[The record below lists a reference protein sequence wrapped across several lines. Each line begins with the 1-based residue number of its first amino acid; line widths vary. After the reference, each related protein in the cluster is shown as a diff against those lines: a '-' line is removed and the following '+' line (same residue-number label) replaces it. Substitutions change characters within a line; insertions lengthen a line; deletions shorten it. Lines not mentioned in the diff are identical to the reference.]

1 MLTAEQI
8 LAAVADDSSS
18 VRKRQA
24 KTGERYYEGKH
35 DVLDMRIFYI
45 NKDGK
50 VQEDFT
56 RSNIRIPHAFFREI
70 VDQEVS
76 YVLSG
81 GIRLQTKVPEL
92 AEALEPY
99 FGDVF
104 LGELQEILTDK
115 IVDGFGYVYF
125 YKDASGRTRFC
136 HAEAKNIV
144 EVKEGGESDTR
155 NDYIIR
161 YYPVASGGTQ
171 KPAQRIEVWDKNR
184 TWYYLR
190 TGSSLTL
197 DPNVKI
203 NPLPHLLYE
212 SEGEFYYEEA
222 DCLPFLRIDNDRK
235 GVSGIHRIK
244 ALIDDYDIMNCG
256 LSNNLQD
263 IAEGIYVV
271 KGFKGTSI
279 DELLWNIK
287 ARRGVGVDEKG
298 DLDIRTVNIP
308 YEARRIKM
316 ELDEKNIYRFSM
328 SFNSAQSGD
337 GNITNIV
344 IRSRYTLLD
353 MKAKKTIIRLK
364 KLMSK
369 LIAIAVK
376 EINNQNG
383 SAYEAEDVKIII
395 EPVVP
400 TDEKEDAEIEKLHAE
415 KLREEIGALLDAKAL
430 LDKETLVREVCRI
443 LELDYD
449 VVAERLSADG
459 ELEAALEMLQE
470 EEDGETAAGS
480 AEGAAT

>member
-8 LAAVADDSSS
+8 LAAVGDDSSS

-24 KTGERYYEGKH
+24 RVGERYYEGKH
-35 DVLDMRIFYI
+35 DILDYRVFYI
-45 NKDGK
+45 DKDGK
-50 VQEDFT
+50 LQEDKT
-56 RSNIRIPHAFFREI
+56 KSNIRIPHAFFREI

-81 GIRLQTKVPEL
+81 GIQFQTKVPEL

-115 IVDGFGYVYF
+115 VVDGFGYVYF

-136 HAEAKNIV
+136 HVEAENIV

-171 KPAQRIEVWDKNR
+171 KPAMRIEVWDKNR

-212 SEGEFYYEEA
+212 SEGEYYYEEA

-271 KGFKGTSI
+271 KGFKGTSL
-279 DELLWNIK
+279 DELLWNVK
-287 ARRGVGVDEKG
+287 SRRGIGVSEKG

-308 YEARRIKM
+308 YEARKAKM
-316 ELDEKNIYRFSM
+316 ELDEKNIYRFSL

-344 IRSRYTLLD
+344 IRSRYTLLE
-353 MKAKKTIIRLK
+353 MKAKKTIIRLR

-376 EINNQNG
+376 EINDQNG
-383 SAYEAEDVKIII
+383 SAYDVDDVKVII

-400 TDEKEDAEIEKLHAE
+400 ADEKEDAESEKLHVE
-415 KLREEIGALLDAKAL
+415 KLREEIGALLDVQTL
-430 LDKETLVREVCRI
+430 LDQETLIREVCRI
-443 LELDYD
+443 LGLDYD
-449 VVAERLSADG
+449 TVEERLRTDG
-459 ELEAALEMLQE
+459 ELEAVLQMLQE
-470 EEDGETAAGS
+470 DGDGETTAGS
-480 AEGAAT
+480 AEGTAV

>member
-24 KTGERYYEGKH
+24 KTGERYYDGKH
-35 DVLDMRIFYI
+35 DVLDIRIFYI

-50 VQEDFT
+50 LQEDFT

-81 GIRLQTKVPEL
+81 GIQFQTTPPEL
-92 AEALEPY
+92 ADALKIY
-99 FGDVF
+99 FGDPF
-104 LGELQEILTDK
+104 IGELQEILTDK

-125 YKDASGRTRFC
+125 YKDASGRTRFR
-136 HAEAKNIV
+136 HADAANIV
-144 EVKEGGESDTR
+144 EVKDGGAEDTR

-171 KPAQRIEVWDKNR
+171 KPAQRIEVWDKNQ
-184 TWYYLR
+184 TWYYLK
-190 TGSSLTL
+190 TGTSLIL
-197 DPNVKI
+197 DPNVKV

-271 KGFKGTSI
+271 KGFKGNSI

-308 YEARRIKM
+308 YEARRTKM

-364 KLMSK
+364 ELMSK
-369 LIAIAVK
+369 LIAIAIK
-376 EINNQNG
+376 EINDQNG
-383 SAYEAEDVKIII
+383 SAYDVDDVKVII

-400 TDEKEDAEIEKLHAE
+400 TDEKEDAEIEKLKVE
-415 KLREEIGALLDAKAL
+415 KRREEIGALLDAAAL
-430 LDKETLVREVCRI
+430 LDQETVIKEVCRI

-449 VVAERLSADG
+449 TVSEQLKADG
-459 ELEAALEMLQE
+459 ELEEVLQLLR
-470 EEDGETAAGS
+470 EDSQDDG
-480 AEGAAT
+480 